1 MIEGKKPT
9 TTSKGKKPLNGYN
22 GGIPTEMISVI
33 NAGIEVE
40 AFSSQIYLQMGAWC
54 DVKGYTGAAKFF
66 RKHSDEE
73 RTHMLHLYDF
83 LADKNI
89 VAVTPLIE
97 SPQIEYKDLMEVLD
111 TALEHEFF
119 VTSFYED
126 AATKAIDLPCNQSY
140 QLFQFFIKEQVE
152 EESLYQTIVDKAE
165 ILSIG
170 GLNGV
175 ALMEL
180 DEILEDLV

>member
-1 MIEGKKPT
+1 MELKKP
-9 TTSKGKKPLNGYN
+9 TTSKGKKPLNGYS
-22 GGIPTEMISVI
+22 GGLPSEMINII
-33 NAGIEVE
+33 NQAIESE

-54 DVKGYTGAAKFF
+54 DVQGYTGAAKFF

-73 RTHMLHLYDF
+73 RGHMLHLYDF

-97 SPQIEYKDLMEVLD
+97 SPQLEYKDLMEVLNA
-111 TALEHEFF
+111 ALEHEFF

-126 AATKAIDLPCNQSY
+126 AATKAIDLPCHQSY
-140 QLFQFFIKEQVE
+140 HLFQFFIKEQIE
-152 EESLYQTIVDKAE
+152 EESLYQTILDKAK

-170 GLNGV
+170 GLTGI
-175 ALMEL
+175 ALIEL
-180 DEILEDLV
+180 DEILDELV